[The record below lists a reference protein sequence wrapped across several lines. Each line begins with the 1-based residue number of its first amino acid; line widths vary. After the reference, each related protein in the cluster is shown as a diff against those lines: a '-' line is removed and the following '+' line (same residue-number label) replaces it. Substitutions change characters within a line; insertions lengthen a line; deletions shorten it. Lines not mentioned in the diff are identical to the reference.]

1 MAAVGKEKRE
11 EAKKAER
18 SKTGDKVNEQKAE
31 SEKHGTSAKD
41 KEQEKK
47 VKEAKEKELEKKL
60 KEDGSKEKSEGHKN
74 KKAKV
79 EGTEGDQKKKGQKQ
93 KDSKAAEAGA
103 EKKKQKK
110 EPPIVYKPVVKPE
123 IEHLFTTPEKSI
135 RKAPPSVGG
144 SENTEMTSKEKALQ
158 RMHELTKN
166 LQPSDDEEVDSSC
179 PTTDLEAFL
188 DEQKTKADPAKTV
201 GEEHDPDDTNDEDDE
216 EESEEEEEDE
226 DSEGDDSQEEE
237 EEEDNQDASG
247 EEKSPSDT
255 DSEDDMSSSESA
267 AEEHGKDG
275 TAAAAAAAATEAP
288 GASGPAKEQAAA
300 TEAPRASGPAKE
312 QHALVPVAEA
322 TQSQQMALRNS
333 VTHKPE
339 WEKFMR
345 QAKTMMP
352 IQCNEMFNSSKK
364 ELFNLWLDSSQD
376 WEQCRLVV
384 ERKQQQR
391 NIASRGWTAKQ
402 GKELKTQYTAEKWEA
417 VKASRR
423 TAGLYYEDED
433 FPGDED
439 DARTC
444 VRQIFSF
451 SDIFF

>member
-1 MAAVGKEKRE
+1 MAAAGKQKRE

-18 SKTGDKVNEQKAE
+18 STTGDKVNEQKAE

-47 VKEAKEKELEKKL
+47 VKEAKEKEPEKKL

-166 LQPSDDEEVDSSC
+166 LQPSDDEEVNSSC

-188 DEQKTKADPAKTV
+188 DEQKTKAEPEKTV
-201 GEEHDPDDTNDEDDE
+201 GEEHDPDDTDDDNDEDDE

-237 EEEDNQDASG
+237 EEEDKEDDSG
-247 EEKSPSDT
+247 EGKSPSDT

-267 AEEHGKDG
+267 AESEKKEHGKDG
-275 TAAAAAAAATEAP
+275 TAAAAATAATEAATEAP
-288 GASGPAKEQAAA
+288 G
-300 TEAPRASGPAKE
+300 ASGPAKE

-339 WEKFMR
+339 WEKYIR

-402 GKELKTQYTAEKWEA
+402 GKELKTQYTPEKWEA

-423 TAGLYYEDED
+423 TAGLFYEDED

-439 DARTC
+439 DARTY
-444 VRQIFSF
+444 VKQIFSF